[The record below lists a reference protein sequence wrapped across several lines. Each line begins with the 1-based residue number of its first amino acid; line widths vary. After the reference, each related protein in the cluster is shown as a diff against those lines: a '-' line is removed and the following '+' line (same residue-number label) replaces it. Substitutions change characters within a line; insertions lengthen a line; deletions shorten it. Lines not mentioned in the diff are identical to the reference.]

1 MRQFFRS
8 FAEAVMIGYAFP
20 AIFLITQ
27 MEKDTPD
34 DIKEAWLVAFGAL
47 FWFGLA
53 FIFFSL
59 IVALTRFL

>member
-20 AIFLITQ
+20 AIFLIMQ

-34 DIKEAWLVAFGAL
+34 DIKEAWLVAFGVL
-47 FWFGLA
+47 CWSGLA

-59 IVALTRFL
+59 VVALTRFL